1 MRILI
6 FLASLIYGLCL
17 TKNYYKNCLAGTSYI
32 DILSVNECRAYDPEG
47 GYCCFLDY
55 DNDKVNIP
63 VPVFLF
69 YKKKEN
75 ETNIRSLQEP
85 QSYCYG
91 ISYEGYDNINDVIEE
106 LIEETGINQIRI
118 DCGNQGLKF
127 EVLKG
132 VILLLIF
139 LIL

>member
-17 TKNYYKNCLAGTSYI
+17 TKNYYKNCLAGTNYI

-69 YKKKEN
+69 YKKKR
-75 ETNIRSLQEP
+75 T
-85 QSYCYG
+85 
-91 ISYEGYDNINDVIEE
+91 
-106 LIEETGINQIRI
+106 
-118 DCGNQGLKF
+118 K
-127 EVLKG
+127 
-132 VILLLIF
+132 
-139 LIL
+139 LILALYKSHRVIVMEYHMKDMII